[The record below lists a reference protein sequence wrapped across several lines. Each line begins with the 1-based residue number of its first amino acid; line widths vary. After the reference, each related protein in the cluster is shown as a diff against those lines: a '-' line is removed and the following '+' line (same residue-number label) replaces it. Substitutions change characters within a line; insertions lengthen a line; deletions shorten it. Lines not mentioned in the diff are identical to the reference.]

1 MNDREP
7 SRSIMSHNQ
16 HFVARGFGDF
26 VDRVG
31 ATIAALS
38 VMGGLF
44 TSQIPALLSL
54 AGVLLGIGC
63 AALGITT
70 KKRFSS
76 EEDV

>member
-1 MNDREP
+1 
-7 SRSIMSHNQ
+7 MSHNQ

-38 VMGGLF
+38 LMGGLF
-44 TSQIPALLSL
+44 TPQIPALLSL

-63 AALGITT
+63 AALGIYS